1 VDVCGRLAFAGAVTE
16 AGWVVDAELS
26 GAVVAYIRGAGLPYP
41 HDDLDAVARILG
53 TDAAARLR
61 PLLQQLVAEAVYWP
75 VDWDLHDLDSASRL
89 VQDGMASRH
98 PELSDEAMAAIMWE
112 FGYSYF

>member
-1 VDVCGRLAFAGAVTE
+1 MRSS
-16 AGWVVDAELS
+16 AERWWPTS
-26 GAVVAYIRGAGLPYP
+26 GARAC
-41 HDDLDAVARILG
+41 LG

-112 FGYSYF
+112 FGYSHF

>member
-1 VDVCGRLAFAGAVTE
+1 VCGRRLAFAGAVTE

-26 GAVVAYIRGAGLPYP
+26 GAVVAYIR
-41 HDDLDAVARILG
+41 G